1 MADEQQKTEEEQ
13 QLAVAIE
20 EGTLQ
25 EFKESSECSEQLAI
39 LITVY
44 ISLDSALGPDAPA
57 TLAALN
63 NLTTFESAKIKPVK
77 EKKPP
82 KEKAFNEI
90 KELRKALSADIIQ
103 DEDSAIISDMHTA
116 LAALEADSRIS
127 PELHAAIVTYNTIH
141 STPDLP
147 DEVVNYAF
155 DTLHAFGGKRKASG
169 GDRKPMQF
177 QPEYEIEVVG
187 DETRYPTL
195 SAALRAAG
203 FTQTTMDADG
213 KVIWAHAWSRVMN
226 QIKKNKS
233 GVYTLPSTG
242 VEYTF
247 VQHFLDAEEADID
260 EDEDETEDQE

>member
-1 MADEQQKTEEEQ
+1 MADEIEKTAEEQ

-20 EGTLQ
+20 EGTLE

-44 ISLDSALGPDAPA
+44 LSLQSALGDDAPA
-57 TLAALN
+57 TQAALN
-63 NLTTFESAKIKPVK
+63 NLTTFESGKVKPVK

-82 KEKAFNEI
+82 KEKVFNEI
-90 KELRKALSADIIQ
+90 KELRKALSAEIIT
-103 DEDSAIISDMHTA
+103 DEDGAIISDMHTA
-116 LAALEADSRIS
+116 LYTLEEDERIT
-127 PELHAAIVTYNTIH
+127 PELLTALVSYRTIYNND
-141 STPDLP
+141 SLP
-147 DEVVNYAF
+147 DAVHNYAF
-155 DTLHAFGGKRKASG
+155 NTLQSFGGKRKTAT

-187 DETRYPTL
+187 DEARYPTL

-203 FTQTTMDADG
+203 FAQTTTDADG

-226 QIKKNKS
+226 QIKKNQS
-233 GVYTLPSTG
+233 GTYILPETG

-260 EDEDETEDQE
+260 EDEAEDQE

>member
-1 MADEQQKTEEEQ
+1 MADEIEKTAEEE

-44 ISLDSALGPDAPA
+44 LSLQSALGDDAPA
-57 TLAALN
+57 TTTALG
-63 NLTTFESAKIKPVK
+63 NLTTFESAKVKPVK

-82 KEKAFNEI
+82 KEKVFNEI
-90 KELRKALSADIIQ
+90 KELRKALVAEIVEN
-103 DEDSAIISDMHTA
+103 EDGELVSDMHTA
-116 LAALEADSRIS
+116 LATLEADTRIS
-127 PELHAAIVTYNTIH
+127 PELHAAIVTYNTIR
-141 STPDLP
+141 SNPDLP
-147 DEVVNYAF
+147 QEVVNYAF
-155 DTLHAFGGKRKASG
+155 DTLQSFGGKRKTST

-187 DETRYPTL
+187 DDARYPTL

-203 FTQTTMDADG
+203 FTQTTLDADG

-226 QIKKNKS
+226 QIKKQQS
-233 GVYTLPSTG
+233 GTYTLPSTG

-260 EDEDETEDQE
+260 EDEAEDQE